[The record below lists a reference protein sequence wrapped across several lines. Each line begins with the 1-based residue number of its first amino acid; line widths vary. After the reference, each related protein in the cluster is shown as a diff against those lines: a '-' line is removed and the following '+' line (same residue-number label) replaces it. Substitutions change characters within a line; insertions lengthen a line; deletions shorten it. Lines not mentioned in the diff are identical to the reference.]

1 MAGRVLVL
9 ETDEAQVDQLD
20 RLLGSRG
27 LEVEALSSG
36 EQGVARAEQR
46 PPVLVVSAL
55 ELPDAQGFGLCRRL
69 KRHPVLKDVPLFLL
83 GRASERA
90 AMEEHSRLRGRAEGY
105 FVKPFSGEAFWAYAS
120 RWIEQGA
127 SGGAPAAWVERGA
140 RVLLVDA
147 QRGALEPLK
156 AALEWGGCEVEVA
169 EGGAPAWASVQ
180 ARRPELVVV
189 SAELPDLSGFSL
201 CRRMRRHP
209 SLRDVPVFL
218 TSERASPALLQEHNQ
233 LRSGADAYF
242 LKPLQ
247 PQDVLREV
255 GNFLPLG
262 G

>member
-46 PPVLVVSAL
+46 LPVLVVSAL

-105 FVKPFSGEAFWAYAS
+105 FVKPFSGEAFWAHAS

-127 SGGAPAAWVERGA
+127 SAGAPAAWVERGA

-147 QRGALEPLK
+147 QRGAVEPLK
-156 AALEWGGCEVEVA
+156 AALEGGGCAVEVA
-169 EGGAPAWASVQ
+169 EGGGAGVGLGPSAPPRAGRGERGAVRPQRLLAVSEDAPPPQPAGRACVLDLGAGQPRALAGAQPAS
-180 ARRPELVVV
+180 
-189 SAELPDLSGFSL
+189 
-201 CRRMRRHP
+201 
-209 SLRDVPVFL
+209 
-218 TSERASPALLQEHNQ
+218 
-233 LRSGADAYF
+233 
-242 LKPLQ
+242 
-247 PQDVLREV
+247 
-255 GNFLPLG
+255 
-262 G
+262 